1 MKHSL
6 SVLPDIT
13 PAATVDVMGDF
24 LSLMRARKE
33 KSRPSRAIAKMIRG
47 RGNMEPNRLGAR
59 KHQMGTTVVEEQEE
73 RKKVSKLE
81 GGRISKRE
89 QTWLAR

>member
-47 RGNMEPNRLGAR
+47 RGNMEPNRLGASWGEETSNGDDSCR
-59 KHQMGTTVVEEQEE
+59 GTRREE
-73 RKKVSKLE
+73 E
-81 GGRISKRE
+81 G
-89 QTWLAR
+89 Q